1 MTKEN
6 PCYHCYIGA
15 TGQCYMT
22 RCEYQHE
29 SWSQDV
35 ECKYIE
41 DDEDEP
47 RESEDKAE
55 WKN

>member
-29 SWSQDV
+29 PWSQDV

-41 DDEDEP
+41 DEP
-47 RESEDKAE
+47 RESEVKPNE
-55 WKN
+55 